1 MVYGGGDAQPCGGS
15 FLVGPEILAARYT
28 HQEIIRKY
36 NWIAPIYDLFGVLM
50 ESKARQRALSI
61 AAIQDGEKVLEVALG
76 TGLNFVEILKR
87 NPNGWVDGIDVSMK
101 MVEKAKKR
109 IYKTGRRNYT
119 LYLCDCRHLPFDD
132 GTFDVIMTQYLL
144 DILPVEDFI
153 PILLEF
159 KRVLKHGGRIVLV
172 NMTKGEKRL
181 NQIYEGIYR
190 LKLPLLAGCRG
201 VLAQPF
207 LEKIGFEELK
217 REFVS
222 QLGFPSEV
230 IRGVKGNG
238 LGWNQ
243 EQPSKIIKTLID

>member
-1 MVYGGGDAQPCGGS
+1 M
-15 FLVGPEILAARYT
+15 GPEILAARYT

-50 ESKARQRALSI
+50 ESKARQRALNI

-109 IYKTGRRNYT
+109 IYKTGQRNFT
-119 LYLCDCRHLPFDD
+119 LYLCDCRHIPFNE

-172 NMTKGEKRL
+172 NMTKGEKWL

-190 LKLPLLAGCRG
+190 LKPPLLAGCRG
-201 VLAQPF
+201 VLAQHF
-207 LEKIGFEELK
+207 LEKSGFEELK
-217 REFVS
+217 REFIS

-238 LGWNQ
+238 LG
-243 EQPSKIIKTLID
+243 